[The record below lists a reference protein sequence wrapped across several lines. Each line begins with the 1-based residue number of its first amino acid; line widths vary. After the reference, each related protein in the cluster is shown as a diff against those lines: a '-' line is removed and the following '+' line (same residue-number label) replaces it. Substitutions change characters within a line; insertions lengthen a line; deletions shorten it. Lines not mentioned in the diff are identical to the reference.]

1 MEAVHFGAGNIG
13 RGFIGLL
20 LHQAGYH
27 TTFIDVNE
35 AVIKEI
41 NEKKQYT
48 VVLAAEESESLTV
61 KNIFGINS
69 IQDPGKVIQAIVHAD
84 MITTAVGPNVLPI
97 IAELIAK
104 GLKERAK
111 TTNQPLNIIAC
122 ENMVGGTSF
131 LKEKVYEHLTQEEK
145 TTFDNLFGFPDA
157 AVDRIVPNQKHDNLL
172 QVSVEP
178 YYEWVV
184 EEPAIKGTKPD
195 VNGITFVDDLTPYIE
210 RKLFTVNS
218 GHAAVAYVGHQMGYQ
233 TITEAINDEKVQE
246 IIKGALHES
255 GEALIRT
262 YDFNREEHQAYI
274 EKIIGRFMNPYIS
287 DEITRVARG
296 PIRKLG
302 AKERLIRPASMYMDV
317 TGKEP
322 TYLAKTIVA
331 ALKFTNEQ
339 DNEAVKLQK
348 IIADQGAQEALKEV
362 SGLEAGH
369 PLLKVILNAY
379 NEIGD

>member
-27 TTFIDVNE
+27 TTFVDVNE
-35 AVIKEI
+35 EVIKEI
-41 NEKKQYT
+41 NTEKQYN
-48 VVLAAEESESLTV
+48 VVLAAEESETLTV
-61 KNIFGINS
+61 KNISGINS
-69 IQDPGKVIQAIVHAD
+69 IQDPGKVVQAIVQAD
-84 MITTAVGPNVLPI
+84 IITTAVGPNVLPI

-111 TTNQPLNIIAC
+111 TNNQSLNIIAC

-131 LKEKVYEHLTQEEK
+131 LKEKVYDHLTQDEK
-145 TTFDNLFGFPDA
+145 TIFDNLFGFPDA

-184 EEPAIKGTKPD
+184 EEPALKGTKPEI
-195 VNGITFVDDLTPYIE
+195 NGITFVRDLTPYIE

-218 GHAAVAYVGHQMGYQ
+218 GHAAVAYIGHQMGYH

-255 GEALIRT
+255 GEALIQT
-262 YDFNREEHQAYI
+262 YGFNREEHQAYI

-317 TGKEP
+317 TGKAP
-322 TYLAKTIVA
+322 TYLAKTIAA
-331 ALKFTNEQ
+331 ALKCTNEQ
-339 DNEAVKLQK
+339 DEEAVKLQK
-348 IIADQGAQEALKEV
+348 MIADQGVRETLKEV
-362 SGLEAGH
+362 SGLEEGH
-369 PLLKVILNAY
+369 PLLEVILKAY
-379 NEIGD
+379 NER

>member
-27 TTFIDVNE
+27 TTFVDVNE

-61 KNIFGINS
+61 KNISGINS

-262 YDFNREEHQAYI
+262 YDFNREEHQAYT

-302 AKERLIRPASMYMDV
+302 ARERLIRPASMYMDV

-322 TYLAKTIVA
+322 TYLVKTIAA

-348 IIADQGAQEALKEV
+348 MIADQGVQEALKEV

-379 NEIGD
+379 NEKGD

>member
-27 TTFIDVNE
+27 TTFVDVNE

-61 KNIFGINS
+61 KNISGINS

-131 LKEKVYEHLTQEEK
+131 LKEKVYNHLTQEEK
-145 TTFDNLFGFPDA
+145 TTIDNLFGFPDA

-262 YDFNREEHQAYI
+262 YDFNREEHQAYT

-302 AKERLIRPASMYMDV
+302 ARERLIRPASMYMDV

-322 TYLAKTIVA
+322 TYLAKTIAA

-348 IIADQGAQEALKEV
+348 MIADQGVQEALKEV

-379 NEIGD
+379 NERGD